1 MKYLTLLLTGIL
13 LFACGSG
20 DKNNGK
26 KTIAVIPKGTTQVFW
41 QSVHAG
47 AVKAGVEEN
56 VNVVWIGPEKEDDR
70 QQQIALLDNQ
80 IMNEV
85 NGIVLAPL
93 DEMAL
98 RRPVRA
104 AVKKGIP
111 VVIMDSG
118 LKDSEDV
125 YSSFVATDNFA
136 GGRLAAQQ
144 MGKMLNGKGKVVVL
158 RFVEGSS
165 STEKRANGFI
175 EGIKEFPG
183 IEVVSD
189 EQYAGATKSTG
200 QQTSENLLLRFRDEN
215 GNLTFDG
222 VFCTNESSTYG
233 MMMALRRLQLAKT
246 VKFIGF
252 DASDPLIEGLK
263 NGEIQGIIIQ
273 NPFKIGYLGVKTM
286 CDVLNGK
293 KVAKRIDTGV
303 SFLTLDNLNDPK
315 IQEIIHPDLDKW
327 LK

>member
-1 MKYLTLLLTGIL
+1 MKYISFLIIAL
-13 LFACGSG
+13 LFAACGSG
-20 DKNNGK
+20 DKNNDK

-47 AVKAGVEEN
+47 AVKAGIEKN
-56 VNVVWIGPEKEDDR
+56 VNVIWIGPEKEDDR

-118 LKDSEDV
+118 LKDSEEV

-136 GGRLAAQQ
+136 GGKLAAKK
-144 MGKMLNGKGKVVVL
+144 MGALLNGKGKVVVL

-175 EGIKEFPG
+175 EGIKAFPG
-183 IEVVSD
+183 IEIVSD

-200 QQTSENLLLRFRDEN
+200 QQTSENLLLRFRDDK

-263 NGEIQGIIIQ
+263 NEEIQGIIIQ

-286 CDVLNGK
+286 CDVLNNK

-303 SFLTLDNLNDPK
+303 AFLTLENLNDPK
-315 IQEIIHPDLDKW
+315 IKEIIHPDLEKW

>member
-1 MKYLTLLLTGIL
+1 MRFIIFIVMGL
-13 LFACGSG
+13 LFYSCNSGSK
-20 DKNNGK
+20 DNGK
-26 KTIAVIPKGTTQVFW
+26 KTISVIPKGTTQVFW

-47 AVKAGVEEN
+47 AIKAGKEEGI
-56 VNVVWIGPEKEDDR
+56 NVVWIGPEKEDDR
-70 QQQIALLDNQ
+70 QQQIALIDNQ

-85 NGIVLAPL
+85 DGIVLAPL

-98 RRPVRA
+98 RRSVRA
-104 AVKKGIP
+104 AVKKNIP

-125 YSSFVATDNFA
+125 YSSFVATDNFE
-136 GGRLAAQQ
+136 GGRMAAREI
-144 MGKMLNGKGKVVVL
+144 GKLLNGKGKVVVL
-158 RFVEGSS
+158 RFVEGSA
-165 STEKRANGFI
+165 STEKRANGFL

-200 QQTSENLLLRFRDEN
+200 QQTSENLLLRFRDDS

-222 VFCTNESSTYG
+222 VFCTNESSTHG
-233 MMMALRRLQLAKT
+233 MMLALRRLQLAKK

-252 DASDPLIEGLK
+252 DSSDPLISGLK

-273 NPFKIGYLGVKTM
+273 NPFKIGYLGVKTIW
-286 CDVLNGK
+286 DVLQKK

-303 SFLTLDNLNDPK
+303 AFLTLENLNDPE
-315 IQEIIHPDLDKW
+315 IMEIIYPDLDKW